1 MEVSDYIKRLLTPGL
16 AIWNWFVSMFGASM
30 VERLGRRK
38 LFMTSGLGMLAAFI
52 LILGLAGGYDA
63 SKNPSMGIALVPF
76 IFVFMGFYSFGMTPL
91 PMLYTPEIVPL
102 ALRAKAFTIL
112 AVTQN
117 TSNTFNQ

>member
-1 MEVSDYIKRLLTPGL
+1 
-16 AIWNWFVSMFGASM
+16 M
-30 VERLGRRK
+30 VEKLGRRK
-38 LFMTSGLGMLAAFI
+38 LFLTSGIGMFCSFV
-52 LILGLAGGYDA
+52 LILGIAGGYDA
-63 SKNPSMGIALVPF
+63 TKNTKLGVSMVPF
-76 IFVFMGFYSFGMTPL
+76 IFVFMGFYSFGLTPL